1 MFMVKHLNHT
11 KRCEVT
17 LSFSSNPGSSLPEL
31 GSSDHCPCVSS
42 QEQDV
47 CVCTH
52 TCTNA
57 ATTPTGLQFAFS
69 AGERLLSIMVN
80 WTADPQVR

>member
-31 GSSDHCPCVSS
+31 GSSDYCPCVSS

-47 CVCTH
+47 CVCAHTH
-52 TCTNA
+52 VYKCSYHTHR
-57 ATTPTGLQFAFS
+57 S
-69 AGERLLSIMVN
+69 AVCF
-80 WTADPQVR
+80 